1 MPVPDVHRPH
11 PPARSRPG
19 PSRPTRVSPKGQ
31 VTVPKPVRDY
41 LGLGAGSAVE
51 FEVTDAGD
59 VVLRKR
65 PDTARPLRGLL
76 AAYALDGPAPTT
88 TELDEGV
95 AREVGRL
102 DAASRGTRPAGGD
115 DASGPGANDE

>member
-1 MPVPDVHRPH
+1 MSAPNAQH
-11 PPARSRPG
+11 PPRPG
-19 PSRPTRVSPKGQ
+19 ASRPTRVSPKGQ

-41 LGLGAGSAVE
+41 LGLDAGSAVE

-76 AAYALDGPAPTT
+76 SAYALDGPAPTP
-88 TELDEGV
+88 EDLDAGI
-95 AREVGRL
+95 AREVEHL
-102 DAASRGTRPAGGD
+102 NAPD
-115 DASGPGANDE
+115 DNA